1 MATLFSKP
9 NCPSD
14 SSSISAAA
22 SQEKT
27 QSTPHKEST
36 LSLDMP
42 NHTQQPNTDPQLSF
56 ELSLFRPN
64 IGQTNVNKLSD
75 KESHRELEQKGR
87 TFSCNFCKKNFSTSQ
102 ALGGHQ
108 IQNAH
113 KQERVLAKRRKEIAS
128 GGLGHHQFGYYPY
141 PPISPISLYGFFNR
155 SSVSSL
161 GAVRE
166 PLTYRPSFPLM
177 RPLGLRFGHGGIVL
191 NKSLISPNTMKIMEG
206 LQGEKSGGRG
216 SSSLVTTKPNDAEK
230 LFRQTLVIEN
240 DRKKDD
246 SGLDLTLRL

>member
-14 SSSISAAA
+14 SSTIFAAA
-22 SQEKT
+22 SQET
-27 QSTPHKEST
+27 TRNTPHKEST

-64 IGQTNVNKLSD
+64 IGQTNVNELSD
-75 KESHRELEQKGR
+75 QENDRGLEQKGR

-108 IQNAH
+108 NGH

-128 GGLGHHQFGYYPY
+128 GGLGFHQFGYYPY
-141 PPISPISLYGFFNR
+141 PAISPISLYGCFNR
-155 SSVSSL
+155 SSVSSI
-161 GAVRE
+161 GGVRE
-166 PLTYRPSFPLM
+166 PLTYRPSFPL
-177 RPLGLRFGHGGIVL
+177 GLRFGHGGLVM
-191 NKSLISPNTMKIMEG
+191 NNSLITPNSLKIMEG
-206 LQGEKSGGRG
+206 LQGEKSGGG

-246 SGLDLTLRL
+246 SGLDLTLKL